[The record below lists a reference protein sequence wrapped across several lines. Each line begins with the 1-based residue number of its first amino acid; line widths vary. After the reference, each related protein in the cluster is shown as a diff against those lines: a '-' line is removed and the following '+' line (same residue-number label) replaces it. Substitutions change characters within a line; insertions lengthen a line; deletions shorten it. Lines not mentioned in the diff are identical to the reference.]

1 MSPVSLTASSI
12 KLSPVSVPRKA
23 CGRPPIMPSFDQPWR
38 PQLDWNTPAGRVIDQ
53 LIEALPADRTGEFHL
68 PFQ

>member
-1 MSPVSLTASSI
+1 
-12 KLSPVSVPRKA
+12 
-23 CGRPPIMPSFDQPWR
+23 MPSFDQPWR

>member
-1 MSPVSLTASSI
+1 MIPASLTASSI
-12 KLSPVSVPRKA
+12 KLSPVSVRRKV

-53 LIEALPADRTGEFHL
+53 LIEALPADRTWEIDS
-68 PFQ
+68 PFK